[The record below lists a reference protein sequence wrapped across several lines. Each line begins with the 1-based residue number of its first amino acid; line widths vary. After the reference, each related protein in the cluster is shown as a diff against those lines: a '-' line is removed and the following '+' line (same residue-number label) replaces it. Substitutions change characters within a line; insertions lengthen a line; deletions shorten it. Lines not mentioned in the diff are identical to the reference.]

1 MEAALVGAVLG
12 GLVLLA
18 GFGLRLVMIDPLER
32 QFGEL
37 ELRREMRP
45 EDKRSPLT
53 SMAELIGRR
62 LGPSLLNGIGR
73 QRRDDWER
81 LLDAAGRPQGLT
93 VELLAVRKAG
103 FAVLFGGVGILF
115 ALNGS
120 WWIVVTLF
128 VLGYLLPTM
137 VVSSEAKERQEEVDR
152 SLPDFLDVLA
162 VTVSAG
168 LDFRAALGRVSDAF
182 EGPLPEEVRTALQ
195 QMALGES
202 RREAL
207 EGLRTRNSSESL
219 SEFVSALQQAEDLG
233 SPLQSALTEIAADVR
248 RSYAQEARRKAAK
261 VEPRLSLLLTVTLIP
276 ASLLIVGV
284 GSFIHSGIDLGRML
298 GGG

>member
-1 MEAALVGAVLG
+1 
-12 GLVLLA
+12 
-18 GFGLRLVMIDPLER
+18 
-32 QFGEL
+32 
-37 ELRREMRP
+37 
-45 EDKRSPLT
+45 
-53 SMAELIGRR
+53 
-62 LGPSLLNGIGR
+62 
-73 QRRDDWER
+73 
-81 LLDAAGRPQGLT
+81 LD
-93 VELLAVRKAG
+93 
-103 FAVLFGGVGILF
+103 
-115 ALNGS
+115 GS